1 MIRLAENSSNKL
13 AVTPVPK
20 LIVSLA
26 IPTMITMM
34 VTSIYNM
41 ADTYF
46 VSQLG
51 TSASGAIGVVF
62 SLMAIIQAVGFTIG
76 MGSGTTISRLL
87 GHGEKDEAN
96 GIVSSGFF
104 LALFMGFILMIAGQL
119 LLEPLMYLLG
129 STDTILKHAMNYARY
144 IIYAAPLMIT
154 TFFMNNVLRFEGKAK
169 LALIGMVSG
178 GVLNM
183 ALDPIFIFI
192 FKMETAGAGLA
203 TAISQCVSFCILL
216 TIFLLRKSELIIS
229 PKLVSKNIKTYLTI
243 IKNGA
248 PSFMRQGLG
257 SIATAALNT
266 AARPYGDPAI
276 AAMGIVGKIFMMIF
290 SCVIGFGQGFQPVA
304 GYNYGAGNKD
314 RVKEACLFFF
324 KVGTVIMSVLALC
337 GFIFAPGILPAFIK
351 ENDKAIEALTINTGV
366 RALRYQCLAMPL
378 MPMSTVCN
386 MTFQST
392 GQAGSAT
399 FLSMCRQGVYFLP
412 LITVLPILFGLTGVE
427 LAQPLADVFTF
438 ITCIPFAV
446 KFLKKLS
453 E

>member
-1 MIRLAENSSNKL
+1 MIKLAENSSNKL
-13 AVTPVPK
+13 AVTPIPR

-62 SLMAIIQAVGFTIG
+62 SMMAIIQAVGFTIG
-76 MGSGTTISRLL
+76 MGSGTTVSRLL
-87 GHGEKDEAN
+87 GHGEKDTAN
-96 GIVSSGFF
+96 GIVSGGFF
-104 LALFMGFILMIAGQL
+104 FALFMGTLLMIAGQIFL
-119 LLEPLMYLLG
+119 KPLMYLLG
-129 STDTILKHAMNYARY
+129 STDTILPYAMAYARY
-144 IIYAAPLMIT
+144 IIFAAPVMIT
-154 TFFMNNVLRFEGKAK
+154 TFFMNNVLRFEGKAR

-183 ALDPIFIFI
+183 ILDPIFIFV

-216 TIFLLRKSELIIS
+216 TIFLLRKSELTIS
-229 PKLVSKNIKTYLTI
+229 PRLIARNVGAYLTI
-243 IKNGA
+243 LKNGA

-266 AARPYGDPAI
+266 AARPYGDPSI

-304 GYNYGAGNKD
+304 GYNYGAGNKG
-314 RVKEACLFFF
+314 RVREACLFFF
-324 KVGTVIMSVLALC
+324 KVGTVIMSALALL
-337 GFIFAPGILPAFIK
+337 GFVFAPEILPAFIK
-351 ENDKAIEALTINTGV
+351 ESDKVIEALTIETGV

-378 MPMSTVCN
+378 MPVSTVCN
-386 MTFQST
+386 MTFQSI

-412 LITVLPILFGLTGVE
+412 LIFVLPIFFGLSGVE

-446 KFLKKLS
+446 VFLKKLS